1 MGSMRLIIKVMKR
14 QNIFL
19 IFPKGQI
26 LVMALLVS
34 VIGLTI
40 GLSIASRSISGLQQ
54 TGTFEASNRAFSAA
68 EAGIEQALQQLKTAT
83 PIPGVPIPT
92 AMTTLTENK
101 SSFNYSVEP
110 LGSGTA
116 AYQVDGVLKDDS
128 VEVKLSGG
136 NGGLGLYWNLP
147 QDPVALVANFV
158 YPQAGS
164 YSIKTFAL
172 VCGSSAA
179 SYGGF
184 EQIPVGSYTIG
195 SSIYRC
201 LKNFTNAD
209 IPNNV
214 SALRLKVLCTSCSS
228 VNLAAQPTG
237 STVFPP
243 QSYLVRSVGDA
254 AGTQRTVEATETLQ
268 SLPAI
273 FDYTIFSTSLTS
285 VLSK

>member
-1 MGSMRLIIKVMKR
+1 MIGFTRTLFNKDN
-14 QNIFL
+14 QN
-19 IFPKGQI
+19 GQI

-40 GLSIASRSISGLQQ
+40 GLSVASRSISGLQQ

-68 EAGIEQALQQLKTAT
+68 EAGIEQALQSLKTAT
-83 PIPGVPIPT
+83 PIPGTPIPT
-92 AMTTLTENK
+92 AVVTLTENK
-101 SSFNYSVEP
+101 SSFNYSIAA

-136 NGGLGLYWNLP
+136 NGGLNLYWNLP
-147 QDPVALVANFV
+147 QDPVAMVANFI

-164 YSIKTFAL
+164 YSVKTMAL
-172 VCGSSAA
+172 VCGSSAGN
-179 SYGGF
+179 YGGF
-184 EQIPVGSYTIG
+184 EQIALSSYTIG
-195 SSIYRC
+195 SSTYRC
-201 LKNFTNAD
+201 LKNFANAD

-214 SALRLKVLCTSCSS
+214 VALRIKVLCTSCSS
-228 VNLAAQPTG
+228 VNLAAQPSGTR
-237 STVFPP
+237 TFPP
-243 QSYLVRSVGDA
+243 QSYLVRSVGNA

-273 FDYTIFSTSLTS
+273 FDYILFSTSQS
-285 VLSK
+285 ASLSK

>member
-1 MGSMRLIIKVMKR
+1 MMKPK
-14 QNIFL
+14 NMFL
-19 IFPKGQI
+19 LFPKGQI

-68 EAGIEQALQQLKTAT
+68 EAGIEQALQSLKTAT
-83 PIPGVPIPT
+83 PIPGNPIPT
-92 AMTTLTENK
+92 AVVTLTENK
-101 SSFNYSVEP
+101 SSFNYSIAA

-136 NGGLGLYWNLP
+136 NDGLNLYWNLP
-147 QDPVALVANFV
+147 QDPVAMVANFI
-158 YPQAGS
+158 YPQSGS
-164 YSIKTFAL
+164 YSVKTFAL
-172 VCGSSAA
+172 VCGSSAGN
-179 SYGGF
+179 YGGF
-184 EQIPVGSYTIG
+184 EQIAPSSYTIG

-201 LKNFTNAD
+201 LKSFTNPD
-209 IPNNV
+209 MPNNAV
-214 SALRLKVLCTSCSS
+214 ALRIKVLCTSCSS
-228 VNLAAQPTG
+228 VNLAIEPMGGT
-237 STVFPP
+237 TLPP

-254 AGTQRTVEATETLQ
+254 AGTQRTIEATETLQ

-273 FDYTIFSTSLTS
+273 FDYILFSTSNSVSLT
-285 VLSK
+285 K